1 LARAPDARVGRA
13 KALFDQGLKLIDI
26 AKELELPA
34 GTVRRWKSTYNWE
47 SERSEKNSERSER
60 KRGAQ
65 PGNKNASGPP
75 ENKHAEKHGL
85 FAKYLPEETLELVE
99 QAGKMNPLDVL
110 WDQIMIQYAAII
122 RAQKIMHVKDQEDK
136 TIEKI
141 GEGSSDSGY
150 SEKWEVQQ
158 AWDKQANFLKAQA
171 RAMTSL
177 NGMIKTYD
185 DLLHRNWELASDEQ
199 KARIENIRASTAK
212 IRGEDTDAAAE
223 DDGFL
228 DALKGEADDV
238 WQG

>member
-1 LARAPDARVGRA
+1 MARAPDARVGRA